1 MTTSTPEAILFDLD
15 GTLIDTA
22 PDFFRTLNIQ
32 RALYGLDS
40 IAFKSVRK
48 TVSDGA
54 RALIRLSFDITEDH
68 PDFELLRQE
77 MLTIYLDQLAVD
89 SRLFEGFDDV
99 LEAMEARGI
108 RWGIVTNKPRIYSE
122 RLLEQLG
129 LSKRTATLICPE
141 DVKKTKPH
149 PEPLFKAADLME
161 TMIDDIWYVGDHG
174 RDIEAGK
181 RAGMKTIAAAY
192 GYAPSAETV
201 ASWQADHIINSPAE
215 LLGLIHPG

>member
-1 MTTSTPEAILFDLD
+1 MTTSTPDVILFDLD

-99 LEAMEARGI
+99 LETMEARGI

-129 LSKRTATLICPE
+129 LSKRIATLICPD
-141 DVKKTKPH
+141 DVRKTKPH

-181 RAGMKTIAAAY
+181 RAGMKTVAAAY
-192 GYAPSAETV
+192 GYVTSAETV
-201 ASWQADHIINSPAE
+201 ASWQADHIINSPTD
-215 LLGLIHPG
+215 LLSLIHPG